1 MGAKGVGMGTKN
13 SPTAAAIGRKGGL
26 SKSPAKQRASRE
38 NGAWGG
44 KPMARL
50 SSRSGTG
57 SGATWWIRLYHEYAI
72 LTYQVA
78 DTSGRQ
84 VRRSAIITDQDHIDL
99 LRLGLAHEQ
108 NDCQDGCTDKVQKL
122 IEQYMQ

>member
-1 MGAKGVGMGTKN
+1 MGTTN
-13 SPTAAAIGRKGGL
+13 SPAATAITAAAIGRKGGL

-78 DTSGRQ
+78 DASGRQ
-84 VRRSAIITDQDHIDL
+84 VRRSSVITGKDHIEL
-99 LRLGLAHEQ
+99 LQIAQEKKYDQGDCSEQ
-108 NDCQDGCTDKVQKL
+108 VKKIIDH
-122 IEQYMQ
+122 YMQ

>member
-1 MGAKGVGMGTKN
+1 MGTKN
-13 SPTAAAIGRKGGL
+13 SQTAAAIGRKGGL

-84 VRRSAIITDQDHIDL
+84 VRRSAIITDQDHIKL
-99 LRLGLAHEQ
+99 LWDANEQ
-108 NDCQDGCTDKVQKL
+108 KNHHGDDNDQVQKL